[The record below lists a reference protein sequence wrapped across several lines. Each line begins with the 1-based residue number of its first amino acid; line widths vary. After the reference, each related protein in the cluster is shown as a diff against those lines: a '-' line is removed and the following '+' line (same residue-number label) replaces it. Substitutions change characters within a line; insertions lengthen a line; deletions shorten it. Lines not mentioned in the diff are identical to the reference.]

1 MLYVVVKCCKWNV
14 HLTNIFRLAHPR
26 TSFAAS
32 FRDVEWAKNG
42 EVVMRK
48 YEVTGD
54 VIEFR

>member
-1 MLYVVVKCCKWNV
+1 MYVVVKFCKWNV
-14 HLTNIFRLAHPR
+14 HLTNMFRLAHPR
-26 TSFAAS
+26 TSLAAA

-42 EVVMRK
+42 EVAMSK